1 MLLKKLLSLFT
12 VKEVPPR
19 GFVIIDNEYHIT
31 DENGEC
37 PETVTIAIPND
48 LKNLPPGVKYK
59 NGKLYGKPKSAV
71 KPL

>member
-1 MLLKKLLSLFT
+1 MCKEALSPYIVDATLL
-12 VKEVPPR
+12 R

-48 LKNLPPGVKYK
+48 LNNLPPGVKYK